1 MKRLTP
7 MMSPAPGQSL
17 PPRKDRRELAREKA
31 RALREEQQKRQRR
44 RRLAW
49 RGGVAVAILAVA
61 AIVAIVI
68 VNGVRPAAAA
78 GPRNMASDGILLTGG
93 GTSVT
98 AVSTP
103 ALAAGEKP
111 VATRPSAAAGTVN
124 IVMYVD
130 YLCPYCGQ
138 FETTNAAQ
146 INSWVTAGNASLE
159 LHPISILDSSSAGT
173 KYSTRAANAAAC
185 VANFDPDHFLAVHTA
200 LFAQQPAEN
209 APGLTDAELAKL
221 VTGAGVTDAKVP
233 GCITDQTFAPWV
245 HAATDRALAG
255 PLPNTDVKKVTG
267 TPTVLVN
274 GKAYSGPLGDAAAFA
289 TFVQTQA
296 SAGVTGATPIPTA
309 TPTPAG

>member
-1 MKRLTP
+1 

-17 PPRKDRRELAREKA
+17 PPRKDRREFAREKA
-31 RALREEQQKRQRR
+31 RAVREEHQKRQRR

-49 RGGVAVAILAVA
+49 RGGVAVAILAIA

-68 VNGVRPAAAA
+68 VNGARPAAST
-78 GPRNMASDGILLTGG
+78 GPRNMASDGILLTGD

-111 VATRPSAAAGTVN
+111 VATRQSTGADTVS
-124 IVMYVD
+124 IVTYVD
-130 YLCPYCGQ
+130 YLCPFCGQ
-138 FETTNAAQ
+138 FEATNGKQ
-146 INSWVTAGNASLE
+146 ISSWLTAGNATLE
-159 LHPISILDSSSAGT
+159 VHPISILDSSSSGT

-209 APGLTDAELAKL
+209 TAGLTDAELTKL
-221 VTGAGVTDAKVP
+221 VTDAGVTDAKVP
-233 GCITDQTFAPWV
+233 GCITDQTFASWV
-245 HAATDRALAG
+245 RAATDRALAG
-255 PLPNTDVKKVTG
+255 PLPNADVKKVTG

-274 GKAYSGPLGDAAAFA
+274 GTAYSGALDDANAFA

-296 SAGVTGATPIPTA
+296 TAGTTGATPAP
-309 TPTPAG
+309 TPTPSG